1 MYTTQRSSFKRKK
14 ERKKERKRKRD
25 IGAVVSYLSNLTW
38 GIDF

>member
-25 IGAVVSYLSNLTW
+25 IGAVVSYLSNLT
-38 GIDF
+38 

>member
-1 MYTTQRSSFKRKK
+1 MNCRYITQRSSFKRNK
-14 ERKKERKRKRD
+14 ERERKRD